1 MAEKKYFG
9 TDGIR
14 GRVGKEPICPETVLK
29 LGWAAGSVLGKGS
42 GGKVLIGKDT
52 RVSGY
57 LLESALEAGL
67 SAAGMSVSL
76 IGPMPTPGIA
86 YLTRTSRAV
95 AGIVISASHN
105 LFQDNGIK
113 FFSHEGLKLPDEVEL
128 AIEQKMS
135 EPMLVVEPDKLG
147 KATRFSDAAG
157 RYIEFCKS
165 VIARTVSLNGIKIVV
180 DCANGAAYHV
190 APSVFSELGAEVV
203 TTADK
208 PDGFNINLNCG
219 STNLKNLTQVVLAN
233 NADLGV
239 ALDGDGDR
247 LIMVDHSGQSVNG
260 DQILHILASSRKRKG
275 QMHGGVVGTLMSNLG
290 LELSLQD
297 AGIPFK
303 RANVGDRYVLGMLMQ
318 QGWTLGGEA
327 SGHII
332 CLDQCTTGD
341 GIVAALQVLQA
352 MVDRQL
358 SLYEIKQ
365 GMQIYP
371 QTLINV
377 RVADGDIGRKYDL
390 VNCRAVKDAVQKA
403 QGLLGDEGRIVLRP
417 SGTEPVIRVMVEG
430 ADEGQVSQVSQD
442 LAAQVKTASN

>member
-14 GRVGKEPICPETVLK
+14 GRVGKEPISPETVLK

-128 AIEQKMS
+128 AIEQKMG

-190 APSVFSELGAEVV
+190 APSVFGELGAEVV

-260 DQILHILASSRKRKG
+260 DQILHILATSRKRKG

-390 VNCRAVKDAVQKA
+390 VNCQAVKDAVQKA